1 MGWRERLQREYLEA
15 DREFVEEVLPLGTVD
30 ASAFG
35 LIADATRYVLVREG
49 GEVHIRPE
57 IASLDEVLRSLAQAG
72 SAVARDDARAA
83 VIRFASLWEGK
94 ARARGR
100 WDETVGTAEAAGEVT
115 AVERRQDEK
124 PFWKRLFRG

>member
-1 MGWRERLQREYLEA
+1 
-15 DREFVEEVLPLGTVD
+15 
-30 ASAFG
+30 
-35 LIADATRYVLVREG
+35 
-49 GEVHIRPE
+49 
-57 IASLDEVLRSLAQAG
+57 
-72 SAVARDDARAA
+72 VARDDARAA
-83 VIRFASLWEGK
+83 VVRFASLWEGK

>member
-15 DREFVEEVLPLGTVD
+15 DREFVAEVLPIGTVD
-30 ASAFG
+30 LSAFG

-72 SAVARDDARAA
+72 SAVGRDDAHAA
-83 VIRFASLWEGK
+83 VARFASLWEER

-100 WDETVGTAEAAGEVT
+100 WDDAIAAAEEAGQV
-115 AVERRQDEK
+115 VSGERRQGEK
-124 PFWKRLFRG
+124 PFWKRLFLG